1 MFFKDTK
8 YHKHSLPKINWK
20 ILFAPSILIFREGF
34 IKNNWENFPLDGIS
48 HFFMNPSLTANLGF
62 MIVSHHYV
70 NIDVYWNMIIEMI
83 SRHKD
88 KSIFKK
94 FYRFQTFSCPLP

>member
-1 MFFKDTK
+1 MFFKYNT
-8 YHKHSLPKINWK
+8 YYKHSLPKINWK

-62 MIVSHHYV
+62 MIVSHLYV

-83 SRHKD
+83 SRYKNN
-88 KSIFKK
+88 SIFKK
-94 FYRFQTFSCPLP
+94 FYRFQTFYCPLP